1 MKITI
6 DVECTPQE
14 ARECL
19 GFPDVAALQ
28 DAVMDKV
35 REQLLSNLTAMEPE
49 ALLKTWLPAGI
60 ESFERVQTAFW
71 SQVASAAR
79 QSDEVKTDTD

>member
-6 DVECTPQE
+6 EIECTPQE
-14 ARECL
+14 ARDCL
-19 GFPDVAALQ
+19 GLPDVAALQ

-35 REQLLSNLTAMEPE
+35 RKQLLANLTTMEPE

-60 ESFERVQTAFW
+60 ESFERVQKAFW
-71 SQVASAAR
+71 SQVAQAAR
-79 QSDEVKTDTD
+79 QDDEVKTETD

>member
-19 GFPDVAALQ
+19 GLPDVAALQ

-60 ESFERVQTAFW
+60 ESFERVQKAVW

>member
-19 GFPDVAALQ
+19 GLPDVAALQ

-60 ESFERVQTAFW
+60 ESFERVQKAFW